1 MNWLRPAAWSVF
13 ALDLVILA
21 QMGYGALTGSGG
33 GPTGQTLL
41 RAFTMLLASWLLG
54 VAVVLIAS
62 SWRRSA
68 LGLWVSLVCG
78 AVPLV
83 WVTSAIIGSL
93 SE

>member
-1 MNWLRPAAWSVF
+1 MNTLRGAAWAVF
-13 ALDLVILA
+13 ALDLVLLGQA
-21 QMGYGALTGSGG
+21 GYAALTET
-33 GPTGQTLL
+33 GPTAQALMRG
-41 RAFTMLLASWLLG
+41 FTFLLASGLCG
-54 VAVVLIAS
+54 VAIVLIAS